1 MCIACTFWKI
11 SPQHQQK
18 RHIWAISQQHRVEMA
33 DEEESGA
40 KFGSWVGSREGEA
53 PHGDGTGTYPNGD
66 VYTGSMVHGQ
76 REGQGK

>member
-1 MCIACTFWKI
+1 
-11 SPQHQQK
+11 
-18 RHIWAISQQHRVEMA
+18 MA

-53 PHGDGTGTYPNGD
+53 PHGEGTGTYPNGD

>member
-1 MCIACTFWKI
+1 MLLRCMLGRNRL
-11 SPQHQQK
+11 QK
-18 RHIWAISQQHRVEMA
+18 RRFHRKLKYIIPMA

-53 PHGDGTGTYPNGD
+53 PHGEGTGTYPNGD

>member
-1 MCIACTFWKI
+1 VRITSLLCTFCLEKSDLVKI
-11 SPQHQQK
+11 IRYRTP
-18 RHIWAISQQHRVEMA
+18 MA

-66 VYTGSMVHGQ
+66 VYTGTMVHGQ